1 MKKTT
6 NKVAEIDNMNNNTF
20 PQTDAEIEDWIAEG
34 ELRQEREL
42 SQGYE
47 DAGWRDQEEQE
58 SYERSFGI

>member
-42 SQGYE
+42 SQEYE
-47 DAGWRDQEEQE
+47 DSGWRAQEEQE
-58 SYERSFGI
+58 FYERSFGI

>member
-1 MKKTT
+1 M
-6 NKVAEIDNMNNNTF
+6 NKNTF

-47 DAGWRDQEEQE
+47 DAGWRDQEDQE